1 MKLNNRRKYG
11 DANHQPRHKFKFRVE
26 DAKERQEYYDNLTI
40 QQKIDKLDA
49 KLGVAVGAVRQRA
62 RLAAQLEEQQ
72 TKAATK
78 EQVEKK
84 GKKDNA

>member
-1 MKLNNRRKYG
+1 MPQKLNNNRVYP

-26 DAKERQEYYDNLTI
+26 DAKERQEYYDSLTI

-62 RLAAQLEEQQ
+62 RLTAQLEASKTAQPESD
-72 TKAATK
+72 KNL
-78 EQVEKK
+78 KK
-84 GKKDNA
+84 NK